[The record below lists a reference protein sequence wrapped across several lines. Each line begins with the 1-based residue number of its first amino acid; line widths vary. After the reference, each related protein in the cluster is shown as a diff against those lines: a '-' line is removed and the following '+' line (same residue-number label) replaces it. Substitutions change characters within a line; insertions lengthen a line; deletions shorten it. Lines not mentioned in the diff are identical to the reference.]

1 MSPEWR
7 GGLGFSDRFATIS
20 NIQQAYRAAYPDLT
34 GGEVQNESRAL
45 ENELYKQSTSLME
58 APHDS
63 EREARLLVKARSG
76 NIVPLLET
84 FQLAGGRLVHVFPF
98 MAYDLDTLLQRRL
111 LSDGRKQSCLRD
123 LMTGLAHLHS
133 IGIIHR
139 DIKPSNILLT
149 SLNGPAY
156 LADFGIAWSADDR
169 ASEPE
174 DQKVLD
180 VGTTCY
186 RPPELLFGNQSY
198 NHTLDLWAAGCVAA
212 QVVCLG
218 PQTLFDSGDLG
229 SELALIK
236 SIFQTLGTPNLKVW
250 PEAATFPDWGKMA
263 FYEYPQKPWSEILP
277 DTMTEARDLVASMV
291 KYESKAR
298 LSAESGHAFI
308 VHVSSEGGNPAIAK
322 SGYISIP
329 AAKRP
334 GMAVVLYSCHVESQ
348 SNTVHRVYN
357 RMMYLYHE
365 SPEYNLNLG
374 T

>member
-1 MSPEWR
+1 MRVGLWKMSFTNSPQAWYGKNAQYATKLMEGSQAEYKIGIKAEIERLQTTADAGRVNADSAPEESVFN
-7 GGLGFSDRFATIS
+7 GLPDEGVTLGRYKNAHHFKDGLFSTVFVSRSQSDACT
-20 NIQQAYRAAYPDLT
+20 AAENGASTPTTVALKLT
-34 GGEVQNESRAL
+34 TPSQ
-45 ENELYKQSTSLME
+45 ME

-250 PEAATFPDWGKMA
+250 PVSKSIHACTSYG
-263 FYEYPQKPWSEILP
+263 L
-277 DTMTEARDLVASMV
+277 MV
-291 KYESKAR
+291 P
-298 LSAESGHAFI
+298 SG
-308 VHVSSEGGNPAIAK
+308 SSDV
-322 SGYISIP
+322 
-329 AAKRP
+329 P
-334 GMAVVLYSCHVESQ
+334 G
-348 SNTVHRVYN
+348 
-357 RMMYLYHE
+357 
-365 SPEYNLNLG
+365 LG
-374 T
+374 